1 MAFIDK
7 AKIYIKSGSGGH
19 GALSFR
25 REKYIE
31 YGGPN
36 GGNGGKGG
44 DVIFRGNKGI
54 NTLQRYRF
62 NQHHNAQN
70 GLGGAG
76 QLKTGAS
83 GKDLYLEVPCGTEI
97 YNEDMSI
104 KIYEILEDQETF
116 YFLRGGQGGKGN
128 AHFKSST
135 NRSPRKYQQ
144 GEKGQEATIRLRL
157 KILADV
163 GLVGMPNAG
172 KSSIL
177 NFVTNA
183 KSKVAD
189 YAFTTL
195 HPHIGMVQKEDLE
208 FVLADIPGLIEKASH
223 GKGLGHDFLSHVERC
238 KILIHVV
245 DLNEENPLKNY
256 QIIRQELI
264 NYGAK
269 IDTKREI
276 IALNKVEL
284 IDEEIV
290 NRTQKEFEESL
301 NQKVILISAATG
313 YQLDQLTSLCLE
325 YLQDE

>member
-1 MAFIDK
+1 
-7 AKIYIKSGSGGH
+7 
-19 GALSFR
+19 
-25 REKYIE
+25 
-31 YGGPN
+31 
-36 GGNGGKGG
+36 
-44 DVIFRGNKGI
+44 
-54 NTLQRYRF
+54 
-62 NQHHNAQN
+62 
-70 GLGGAG
+70 
-76 QLKTGAS
+76 
-83 GKDLYLEVPCGTEI
+83 
-97 YNEDMSI
+97 MSI
-104 KIYEILEDQETF
+104 KIHEILKDDET
-116 YFLRGGQGGKGN
+116 YHFLRGGQGGKGN

-135 NRSPRKYQQ
+135 NRAPRKFQQ
-144 GEKGQEATIRLRL
+144 GEKGQESTIRLKL

-208 FVLADIPGLIEKASH
+208 FVLADIPGLIEHASD

-245 DLNEENPLKNY
+245 DITEDKPFHNY
-256 QIIRQELI
+256 KIIRQELL

-269 IDTKREI
+269 IEQKKEI
-276 IALNKVEL
+276 IALNK
-284 IDEEIV
+284 IEIADKQRV
-290 NRTQKEFEESL
+290 AEIQKEFELSL
-301 NQKVILISAATG
+301 KQEVKLISAATG
-313 YQLDQLTSLCLE
+313 YQLDQLTNLCLE